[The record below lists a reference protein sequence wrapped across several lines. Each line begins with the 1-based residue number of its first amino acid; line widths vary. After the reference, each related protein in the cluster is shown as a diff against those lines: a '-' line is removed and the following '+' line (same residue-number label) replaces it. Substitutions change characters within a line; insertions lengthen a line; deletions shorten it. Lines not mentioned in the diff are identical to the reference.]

1 MKDFTPRDYVVA
13 AFVITGV
20 LVVWFMLMAGLM
32 GITKW
37 QIALPLAIVTG
48 CILYVFIKRQ
58 QNLKKK

>member
-1 MKDFTPRDYVVA
+1 MDGFSPWDYLVA

-20 LVVWFMLMAGLM
+20 LIVWFMLLAALM

-37 QIALPLAIVTG
+37 QIALPLAIVIG

-58 QNLKKK
+58 NLKKK

>member
-1 MKDFTPRDYVVA
+1 MEGFTPRDYMVA

-20 LVVWFMLMAGLM
+20 LVVWFMLMAALM
-32 GITKW
+32 GITRW

-58 QNLKKK
+58 NLKKK